1 MRRLSFPFWLAGA
14 RLRRR
19 GGSLVLVVLGLAAA
33 TAMLAA
39 VLAGTVAAQDRE
51 VGRQVEQLPAKV
63 RSVRVNWFSVG
74 GQVAPY
80 ATLDGS
86 VRRQLGRVLPE
97 RATGTSLYREH
108 QFGGALLSLGAVD
121 DLGRWVRLRS
131 GRLPRVCRP
140 QHCEVLVVRRGGP
153 ITNVPGLRLVPVGEG
168 DLRTAT
174 LFGDAI
180 PAQDLGESA
189 FVEKIRRYHRP
200 APPPLVLA
208 NGVAAL
214 DRSPVLHDAYRSY
227 GWVVPLRRGT
237 VRSWSADALATRI
250 EQARTAFQGSSF
262 GFELTAPTDELLAA
276 ADSARVAGR
285 RLLLLGGEAV
295 ALLLAFAVLV
305 AARQR
310 PDAEALLARLSA
322 AGVARWQSGL
332 VVFVESLLAA
342 VAGTVLGWLAGS
354 AAAAAIAGRSGEP
367 AGALLAHSVLSGRGL
382 AIAAAVA
389 AVAALVVT
397 LALVIEP
404 LRLGGLALSPLDVAA
419 IGAALAVVIALARG
433 SANASELLAAN
444 GTGLVLLLLP
454 ALVGF
459 AAAVAVARLLPLAL
473 RGLERVVP
481 ENALAL
487 RLAALG
493 LARRPGYAAVAVA
506 FVVVSVGFALFASSY
521 RSTLVVAQ
529 RQEAAF
535 AVPADEVVS
544 EDLAQLI
551 PVRSVVTP
559 TVERSLGARVS
570 RVTRVAGNITG
581 ADVTGI
587 TVLGLPRS
595 TLAGI
600 GGWRSDFAS
609 AAPSELARDVD
620 PQPAGR
626 AARPA
631 DPGRRAEALAADGRA
646 ADAAR
651 ARRLRGGAGRL
662 VRPDS
667 PGPQRGAA
675 PAGARRAGAGAR
687 RAAAGSSRS
696 GSSRRRS
703 SRSAAP
709 TRALRRSAAS
719 TLGPPRVDGRPLTD
733 YGDWLGTVGVD
744 HLTRARR
751 AALPRHAHERG
762 RHLSAPAPADGRPA
776 DPGGRLAVPG
786 HARRSRPR
794 PRRDRQRRPAPVP
807 GRGRRAALPGHLAE
821 RDLRLPGRRPAR
833 ARQRAQHRR
842 ARHRLRDRALA
853 GQPTRRGARRSRRA
867 CASRRSRRSR
877 SPRAHSSS
885 TRCAPS
891 RSPAPRWRCWRP
903 RR

>member
-1 MRRLSFPFWLAGA
+1 MGRSAHLSGPGGRGVGGAGTVLGVMRRISFPFWLAGA

-19 GGSLVLVVLGLAAA
+19 AGTLLLVVLGLAAA

-39 VLAGTVAAQDRE
+39 VLAGTTAAEDRE
-51 VGRQVEQLPAKV
+51 VGRQVTQLPAKE

-80 ATLDGS
+80 ATLDAS
-86 VRRQLGRVLPE
+86 VRRQLERVLPE

-108 QFGGALLSLGAVD
+108 QFGGALLSLAAVD
-121 DLGRWVRLRS
+121 DLGRWVHLSS

-140 QHCEVLVVRRGGP
+140 QRCEVLVVRRGGP

-168 DLRTAT
+168 ELRTST

-180 PAQDLGESA
+180 PAQDLGESK

-214 DRSPVLHDAYRSY
+214 DRSPVLHTAYRSY
-227 GWVVPLRRGT
+227 GWVVPLRPGT
-237 VRSWSADALATRI
+237 VRSWSADGVEKRI
-250 EQARTAFQGSSF
+250 EQARPAFQGSSF

-276 ADSARVAGR
+276 ADSARVAGH

-310 PDAEALLARLSA
+310 PDADALLARLRG
-322 AGVARWQSGL
+322 AGVARWQSGM
-332 VVFVESLLAA
+332 VVCVESLFAA
-342 VAGTVLGWLAGS
+342 VVGTLLGWLAGS
-354 AAAAAIAGRSGEP
+354 AAAAAIGGRSGEP
-367 AGALLAHSVLSGRGL
+367 VGALLAHSVFSGRGL
-382 AIAAAVA
+382 GIALAVA
-389 AVAALVVT
+389 AAAALVVT

-404 LRLGGLALSPLDVAA
+404 LRLGRLALSPLDVAA
-419 IGAALAVVIALARG
+419 IGAALTVVIALARG

-493 LARRPGYAAVAVA
+493 LARRPGYAAIAVA

-521 RSTLVVAQ
+521 RSTLVAAQ

-535 AVPADEVVS
+535 AVPADEIVS

-559 TVERSLGARVS
+559 PVERSLNAQVS
-570 RVTRVAGNITG
+570 RVTRVAGSIAG

-587 TVLGLPRS
+587 TVLGLPRR
-595 TLAGI
+595 TLAGV

-609 AAPSELARDVD
+609 AGPRELARDLD
-620 PQPAGR
+620 PQRTVALRGPRIPDDAKRLSLRMIVHRTQLGLVAYVAAPDGSFVPIRLARNEGRRPPVLVARGPA
-626 AARPA
+626 AAR
-631 DPGRRAEALAADGRA
+631 R
-646 ADAAR
+646 
-651 ARRLRGGAGRL
+651 GRL
-662 VRPDS
+662 VAYRLAP
-667 PGPQRGAA
+667 PPKLEERGADSGA
-675 PAGARRAGAGAR
+675 PAVG
-687 RAAAGSSRS
+687 
-696 GSSRRRS
+696 
-703 SRSAAP
+703 
-709 TRALRRSAAS
+709 TVELD
-719 TLGPPRVDGRPLTD
+719 PPRVDGRVLTD
-733 YGDWLGTVGVD
+733 YRDWLGTVGG
-744 HLTRARR
+744 A
-751 AALPRHAHERG
+751 P
-762 RHLSAPAPADGRPA
+762 PAPTGPPRLHPTLTNEVDTYLRP
-776 DPGGRLAVPG
+776 
-786 HARRSRPR
+786 
-794 PRRDRQRRPAPVP
+794 
-807 GRGRRAALPGHLAE
+807 
-821 RDLRLPGRRPAR
+821 
-833 ARQRAQHRR
+833 
-842 ARHRLRDRALA
+842 
-853 GQPTRRGARRSRRA
+853 GQPTDGVEIPAVV
-867 CASRRSRRSR
+867 
-877 SPRAHSSS
+877 SPL
-885 TRCAPS
+885 
-891 RSPAPRWRCWRP
+891 
-903 RR
+903 